1 MTDDT
6 FDTVHNLFEQQ
17 ISNEKLIGSD
27 NLMWKFIYLYP
38 GKFDVLYEHRWQL
51 LPIFR
56 HWCSLVRPPTRTF
69 KALSQECIDELSLQC
84 GQLMFEHKISEY
96 NETLLKLIYKCVR
109 LVYSHITTIEDLPT
123 QCDFYNEL
131 LFVCKG
137 HNIPLN
143 FKQFPTY
150 FGDVHKLI
158 TVALCGL
165 DEYTYKSNFKFDI
178 NTVKFMLFADGRNR
192 ETRALD
198 TICFNKERTFDNTF
212 YLDTDIS
219 AVPDSISDLTR
230 VNKNLVYHVWIIQL
244 SLLK

>member
-1 MTDDT
+1 
-6 FDTVHNLFEQQ
+6 
-17 ISNEKLIGSD
+17 
-27 NLMWKFIYLYP
+27 
-38 GKFDVLYEHRWQL
+38 
-51 LPIFR
+51 
-56 HWCSLVRPPTRTF
+56 
-69 KALSQECIDELSLQC
+69 
-84 GQLMFEHKISEY
+84 MFEHKISEY

-109 LVYSHITTIEDLPT
+109 LVYSHITTIEDLLT

-192 ETRALD
+192 ATRALD

-212 YLDTDIS
+212 YIDTDIS

-230 VNKNLVYHVWIIQL
+230 VNKNLVYHGVDYPVESFEIISAKAAVYGHGSVFYRTNGEL
-244 SLLK
+244 EMALFENLHRYLKPGVILELLRCDVVGKDLVGVAHMFEIKTVTEGLCYHLIKK